1 MKTKRIIS
9 STFTYSIFVVVGLI
23 TLIPILYVVL
33 SSFKTNTEIFSHPE
47 NLWPQNFTTENYVKA
62 FNSEVFDVGRMLI
75 NSLYYTGSVVIIT
88 LLTTSLTAYAFA
100 RGEFPF
106 KRTIWGMF
114 SALLFIHLGG
124 VGTYATFQTLSLFG
138 LTGSLHSLLIVK
150 IFAIN
155 VTGLHLI
162 RSYIDSLP
170 KELDE
175 AAKID
180 GCGKFG
186 TFFKVILPLLKPIL
200 ATVAIL
206 TFQASWNDYLMPTIY
221 TQSYPEQR
229 TLIVG
234 IVALKNSGEGAAA
247 MNLMLAGTTI
257 ALIPVIAVYIIC
269 NKFFVSGLTAGAVKG

>member
-9 STFTYSIFVVVGLI
+9 SIFTYAIYVIVGLI

-33 SSFKTNTEIFSHPE
+33 SSFKTNAEIFSHPE
-47 NLWPQNFTTENYVKA
+47 NLWPQNFTVENYVKA
-62 FNSEVFDVGRMLI
+62 FQSEVFDVGRMLV
-75 NSLYYTGSVVIIT
+75 NSLYYTGTVVIST
-88 LLTTSLTAYAFA
+88 LLTTSLAAYAFS
-100 RGEFPF
+100 RGQFPL
-106 KRTIWGMF
+106 KKTIWGMF

-124 VGTYATFQTLSLFG
+124 VSTYATFQTLSLFG

-155 VTGLHLI
+155 VTGLYLI

-175 AAKID
+175 AARID
-180 GCGKFG
+180 GCGKFE

-257 ALIPVIAVYIIC
+257 ALVPVIAVYIMC